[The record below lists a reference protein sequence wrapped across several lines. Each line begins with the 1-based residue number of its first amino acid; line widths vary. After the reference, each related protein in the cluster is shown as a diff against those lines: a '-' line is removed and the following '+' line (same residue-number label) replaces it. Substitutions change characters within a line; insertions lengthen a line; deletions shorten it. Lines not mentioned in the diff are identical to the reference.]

1 MITIVHILLWGILV
15 YFVAL
20 HLIYV
25 LLVFLGAAQVRR
37 YKSAV
42 TFAEFDR
49 ISKSELSMP
58 VSVIIPG
65 HNEAEIIV
73 GTVENALKL
82 NYPTHEV
89 IVVDDGSTDDTIGVL
104 QRRFGLRRVDKQARK
119 RIGTKQ
125 VNAIYES
132 ETFPNL
138 VVAAKDNGR
147 RADAINAGS
156 GLARYPLLCVVDADC
171 VLEPDGLLHMARPF
185 LVDSRLAASAGVVRP
200 SNGLTVENGS
210 IVRRGLPRTMLGM
223 NQEIEYARSFQWART
238 GLSRLRSMLCIS
250 GALLLVKKSVF
261 EAAGGPWPQS
271 ITDDMEFAIRLNSH
285 IYDRRNGRH
294 HALAFTP
301 DAVCYTEVPEK
312 WSQYASQRNRWQR
325 GTLQSIFRHWRML
338 FNPRYGMTGVFGLP
352 FFLFFEALAPL
363 VELLAYTLAI
373 VLLFTGLATGKQVL
387 VLLFLAYI
395 TGVFLTLL
403 AVLINES
410 SRWRTASWG
419 EFWKMVGAIFLDH
432 LGFHQFRLLCSLVG
446 TFQYVFLRRQDLG
459 AKMERLTPAAAVS

>member
-271 ITDDMEFAIRLNSH
+271 ITDDMEFAIRLNGH
-285 IYDRRNGRH
+285 IYDRRNGTH

-446 TFQYVFLRRQDLG
+446 TIQYVFLRRQDLG